1 MLSYIVTFAIGA
13 VLGGLV
19 SYFALRNNPKVK
31 AVLDAQADKRSW

>member
-1 MLSYIVTFAIGA
+1 MSYIIVAIVAA

-31 AVLDAQADKRSW
+31 DRLDSEANKRSW